1 MMARFAPR
9 GRPRGSSY
17 TRSVSSPAHDR
28 RARVLAP
35 AVAAA
40 LVAEQV
46 ASNAG
51 RDALFLTHFD
61 VTTLPWFVAAAAA
74 LKPFNVCHVDVST
87 DYGRKVAEA
96 FHATSFPHTAIIDKT
111 GAVVIHKQ
119 PGKVAAD
126 QWQSMLVKYQDGQQA
141 VAQTSYY
148 RGAVATSGTVMG
160 TMYPN
165 CPACQRKAM
174 GMSF

>member
-1 MMARFAPR
+1 MFQILAATALAVSTLAASTSSTEYQGDYGKALAATRTDQ
-9 GRPRGSSY
+9 RPLL
-17 TRSVSSPAHDR
+17 V
-28 RARVLAP
+28 VLDIP
-35 AVAAA
+35 SDP
-40 LVAEQV
+40 Q
-46 ASNAG
+46 ASL
-51 RDALFLTHFD
+51 DANLLD
-61 VTTLPWFVAAAAA
+61 QSGAAAAA

-111 GAVVIHKQ
+111 GAVVIHNQ
-119 PGKVAAD
+119 PGKIADD
-126 QWQSMLVKYQDGQQA
+126 QWQSMLVKYQDGQQP
-141 VAQTSYY
+141 VTQTSYY